1 MIGYYYYLTKIR
13 PYFTQTEK
21 TDYTLIA
28 FSLLTVLVFG
38 FLGIRPLA
46 AAALKAYAQ
55 LREGE
60 RYENELTEK
69 IIALNQAGNSFFSSA
84 EVSQLGTIIP
94 EGHTQPQIIQA
105 LDNDAVSAGF
115 QLKSVVFRPQ
125 EKTVSQREINF
136 YVFDFFASGP
146 QKSLVAF
153 IKELEKGQLIQI
165 EFFQT
170 SLRREEGGTSL
181 EVVGRGKAFY
191 LQ

>member
-125 EKTVSQREINF
+125 EKTVSPGETNF

-165 EFFQT
+165 EFFQA
-170 SLRREEGGTSL
+170 SLRSEERR
-181 EVVGRGKAFY
+181 VGKECRSRWSPY
-191 LQ
+191 H